1 MEEENIFEN
10 FENVKRI
17 YFKLIDIFEEQS
29 FNESDLQDI
38 KKFYK
43 RIKINNSILAILNII
58 ERLNISQLKEKEL
71 QSILNCFNQSNINL
85 VDFRNCLAHAHYNIN
100 SDFSKISFKKGNF
113 ELDLEIDE
121 LERLARKI
129 NETIKNNTDTLNISF
144 DGLKL
149 NEFLDKLVNGE
160 NSIDTDVEAYATVIQ
175 SYNIYHA
182 YMFEKLV
189 QLKEQKNFSSY
200 LKNKIMIN
208 LNLPYINQFKT
219 QEFIFDSLKFEELS
233 ELSKADLL
241 YYILTS
247 EFREETLNCFKE
259 IFHDNDEKEVLK
271 KIAISYFYGTDEY
284 KDFALN
290 FFKSSENE
298 DRGSLEKKLLEYKE
312 KNIIDTNE
320 DERKI
325 INLML
330 MRLPKMGRI
339 KDGRII
345 PDKRTLF
352 FGFETRDNDKTFI
365 YPDFNSLVDVGTQ
378 KSFVEKY
385 IKESEEISKQYTTLE
400 IVPEK
405 IITTPELAIFLSEK
419 IDEFKVSEELRDFFE
434 KIRIQKQKTPD
445 EKPGKIYSQVL
456 KDFDKKSKKDI
467 GQFISKVPER
477 YKEDVSLLK
486 LKSLI
491 KEKDFYSAYKII
503 LLLLRNKLKQ
513 NKPIENLLEFKNHIE
528 KNLKEDNSIFKGKI
542 PLLDLG
548 SVYNLLEDVSK
559 NNSTKYIDFTD
570 IITHIRD
577 ASIHALAEVDYSRV
591 DNKQF
596 VIRKDTPYKD
606 KGDELDNIMFT
617 FQDYIEN
624 SGDKKTTFLISNISS
639 KKVMALID
647 MGSDVILH
655 NELERTYDN
664 HYRDKYTYNDDH
676 DDR

>member
-1 MEEENIFEN
+1 
-10 FENVKRI
+10 
-17 YFKLIDIFEEQS
+17 
-29 FNESDLQDI
+29 
-38 KKFYK
+38 
-43 RIKINNSILAILNII
+43 
-58 ERLNISQLKEKEL
+58 
-71 QSILNCFNQSNINL
+71 
-85 VDFRNCLAHAHYNIN
+85 
-100 SDFSKISFKKGNF
+100 
-113 ELDLEIDE
+113 
-121 LERLARKI
+121 
-129 NETIKNNTDTLNISF
+129 
-144 DGLKL
+144 
-149 NEFLDKLVNGE
+149 
-160 NSIDTDVEAYATVIQ
+160 
-175 SYNIYHA
+175 
-182 YMFEKLV
+182 
-189 QLKEQKNFSSY
+189 
-200 LKNKIMIN
+200 
-208 LNLPYINQFKT
+208 
-219 QEFIFDSLKFEELS
+219 
-233 ELSKADLL
+233 
-241 YYILTS
+241 
-247 EFREETLNCFKE
+247 
-259 IFHDNDEKEVLK
+259 
-271 KIAISYFYGTDEY
+271 
-284 KDFALN
+284 
-290 FFKSSENE
+290 
-298 DRGSLEKKLLEYKE
+298 
-312 KNIIDTNE
+312 
-320 DERKI
+320 
-325 INLML
+325 
-330 MRLPKMGRI
+330 MGRI

-624 SGDKKTTFLISNISS
+624 SGDKKTTFLISNISG